1 MVIAVSEFTHL
12 VDLASARLGGEAV
25 AANDEF
31 FAEKENL
38 LKPEPAVWIAD
49 RYTDRGKWMDG
60 WETRRRRTPGHDWCI
75 VRLGLPG
82 VIHTLIVDTAF
93 FTGNY
98 PSHCSID
105 ACGLPAGADPA
116 DAAVLWHPVL
126 GRSELA
132 GNTANVFALQVPHHA
147 PRRVT
152 HVRLNIFP
160 DGGVARLRV
169 LGEVLPDWSRIL
181 DGGGEVDLTAVVNGA
196 YIVDTSDRFYGE
208 PRNMLMPYRAANMG
222 DGWETKRRRGP
233 GHDWA
238 VIRLGIAGTIRRVE
252 LDTAHF
258 KGNYPDSASVEAA
271 VVPGD
276 EHGVSADTAT
286 RGIADWRIVLSQT
299 KLQPDHSHQFGEAIV
314 RETAASH
321 VRLNIYPDGG
331 VSRFRVFGQPIGTA
345 RHAAVLRQMNAMD
358 EPEARALL
366 GAFCG
371 APSWID
377 RMIAA
382 RPFASATSLLQTSGK
397 AAAYLDDAEWLEAFR
412 HHPRIGGRSAERV
425 QSDLAADASARE
437 QSRVADVTAADREA
451 LAQANR
457 DYERRFGHV
466 FIISAAG
473 RSAGEIL
480 EALRARMANDAATE
494 LRAAVE
500 EQKAITRLRLERL
513 LGADLASGVH
523 GKESRP

>member
-1 MVIAVSEFTHL
+1 MVIAVSDSTHL
-12 VDLASARLGGEAV
+12 VDLASARLGGQAV

-49 RYTDRGKWMDG
+49 KYTDRGKWMDG

-75 VRLGLPG
+75 VKLGLPG
-82 VIHTLIVDTAF
+82 VIHTLVVDTAF

-116 DAAVLWHPVL
+116 AESVIWHPVL
-126 GRSELA
+126 GRSELS
-132 GNTANVFALQVPHHA
+132 GNTANVFVLQLAHQA
-147 PRRVT
+147 PRRFT

-169 LGEVLPDWSRIL
+169 LGEALPDWARIL
-181 DGGGEVDLTAVVNGA
+181 EGEGDVDLAAVVNGA
-196 YIVDTSDRFYGE
+196 YVVDASDRSYGE
-208 PRNMLMPYRAANMG
+208 PRNMLMPHRAASMG

-238 VIRLGIAGTIRRVE
+238 VVRLGVAGTIRRVE
-252 LDTAHF
+252 LETTHF

-286 RGIADWRIVLSQT
+286 RATSDWKIVLPQT
-299 KLQPDHSHQFGEAIV
+299 KLRPDHAHVFAAGTVHEIP
-314 RETAASH
+314 ASH
-321 VRLNIYPDGG
+321 VRLNIHPDGG
-331 VSRFRVFGQPIGTA
+331 VSRFRVLGAPTMTA
-345 RHAAVLRQMNAMD
+345 RSAAVLRQLNAID
-358 EPEARALL
+358 EPEARELL
-366 GAFCG
+366 AGFCG
-371 APSWID
+371 APTWVD

-382 RPFASATSLLQTSGK
+382 RPFASAKALLHAAEE
-397 AAAYLDDAEWLEAFR
+397 AAAHAADADWLEAFR
-412 HHPRIGGRSAERV
+412 HHPRIGERAAERV
-425 QSDLAADASARE
+425 QSAAAVDASARE
-437 QSRVADVTAADREA
+437 QARVADAAVADREA

-457 DYERRFGHV
+457 DYERRFGRV
-466 FIISAAG
+466 FIVSAAG

-480 EALRARMANDAATE
+480 GALRARMANDDATE
-494 LRAAVE
+494 LRIAVE
-500 EQKAITRLRLERL
+500 EQKAITRQRLERL
-513 LGADLASGVH
+513 LAVPGTGAKS
-523 GKESRP
+523 